1 MEQEVRDME
10 PPKDFTAIT
19 MTQPGQTGAL
29 AGLMPIMKVAE
40 AIRRHQQ
47 MVELITSEIWN
58 REKDSMVIPGANRE
72 TLCLPGAQKLGYF
85 FGLSPQYELVQC
97 IEDWTGEAHGGT
109 PLFDYT
115 YKCRLYSGERLIA
128 EADGNCNSWEAKY
141 RWRWVPASDIPMGLD
156 MKDLKQRGGK
166 INEPKFAIEKGETT
180 GKYGKPAEYWEMF
193 RRAIEGKE
201 YEVESRQSKS
211 GSMVEWII
219 IESVLYRVPN
229 DDIASL
235 KNTIMKMAQK
245 RAYVGSIMTACN
257 ASEFFSQDLEDMAK
271 ETLDHVIE
279 GHATV
284 LSTEGKKAPTSGK
297 AEGLPLPA
305 KAGTRSGGN
314 GGNGKGEQASP
325 PQDSGPKPAPPRE
338 SGDQERRMAPGAV
351 RKGTAPAKAE
361 GKEENPAP
369 WLMNGHHWSL
379 EPLVMET
386 LTRFLAQHEWSVGDV
401 LRVLNERGQKYERL
415 EEVELALGDVMNA
428 MLDWSKAEAAKQEA
442 EKRQSPKPEPGK
454 LL

>member
-1 MEQEVRDME
+1 ME

-166 INEPKFAIEKGETT
+166 INEPRFAIEKGETT

-297 AEGLPLPA
+297 SE
-305 KAGTRSGGN
+305 GN

-325 PQDSGPKPAPPRE
+325 PQDSGPKPASDP
-338 SGDQERRMAPGAV
+338 ERRMAPRAV
-351 RKGTAPAKAE
+351 RKGTAPANPRPDRGE

-379 EPLVMET
+379 EPLVMEN
-386 LTRFLAQHEWSVGDV
+386 LNRFLTAHEWSVGDV